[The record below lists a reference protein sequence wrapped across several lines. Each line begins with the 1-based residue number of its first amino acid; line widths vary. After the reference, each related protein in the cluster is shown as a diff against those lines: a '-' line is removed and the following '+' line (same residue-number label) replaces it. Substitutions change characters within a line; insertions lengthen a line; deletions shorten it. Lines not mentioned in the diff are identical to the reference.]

1 MNSSTSNSNVEN
13 QNQTTIFLKI
23 VVALSLGMLTS
34 LFLVRAF
41 TFVNDARASNF
52 LGRVLEARDAIPIIT
67 QENEDVVMVFGSS
80 MVEAGFSSRQFDREL
95 AEQNVNIKSFNFG
108 FGGLNPYFQDILSRR
123 IKEGFL
129 QQDKKLKLAILEFNP
144 FQTTQ
149 TRYQGAVSLKDS
161 FESYLLSSDE
171 LWELTKQDPKRG
183 IRLYNIRYLRDGV
196 SAEMITSFFGRGFQ
210 PPPKRTDIPVDEEA
224 NKLRRELSDELVKRF
239 EQDYP
244 DYQDSNWSYQWQ
256 GAGTIP
262 EERSKET
269 LTIFEQY
276 YAAGRNQHRMDN
288 DKLNRIDTADIIELR
303 FEPELVE
310 AYIRIVENFKAFSEH
325 VDIILLPRNTEWIN
339 YSPEG
344 KKRLFA
350 TMAYIEKRTGI
361 KVKNYQDLD
370 VITPD
375 MFSDTTHL
383 ARYSGDVAFTR
394 FLVNEYKGFL
404 Q

>member
-52 LGRVLEARDAIPIIT
+52 LGRVLEARDAIPIIA

-344 KKRLFA
+344 KKRLLA

>member
-52 LGRVLEARDAIPIIT
+52 LGRVLEARDAVPIIT

-344 KKRLFA
+344 KKRLLA